1 MRPTPPEDA
10 QVAVAGRAGRT
21 RLTPAAL
28 LVMAT
33 VLAVLA
39 VLAVWPQALG
49 LAGAPVVAQA
59 IALRG
64 PMAVGAA
71 LGAAIAVAVRV
82 VARRAG
88 LPGVRTVATWVAV
101 WCLAVAGAHLTVL
114 AVRGTAGFGAESPAP
129 APADLT
135 VVLAFNTQ
143 GQVSAGEIADLVAAR
158 GADVVA
164 LPETSPA
171 TAERAAAL
179 LAEQG
184 RDYQVLAEVL
194 SGGTN
199 PATALLVARSMGRYE
214 VTARGPAATFEASG
228 TGPPLT
234 AVHTRAP
241 VDLGLGGW
249 STSTSAA
256 VTACAARPGGIVAG
270 DFNATVDHPAFDE
283 LDGCVDAATI
293 AGRSGVATWP
303 AFTPRWFG
311 APIDHVLV
319 DPRSWTVV
327 RATVLDGPGHSDHRP
342 FEAVLVPR

>member
-1 MRPTPPEDA
+1 MRPAPRAEAPVVVATPD
-10 QVAVAGRAGRT
+10 RA
-21 RLTPAAL
+21 TPLVLLLL
-28 LVMAT
+28 LVP
-33 VLAVLA
+33 LA
-39 VLAVWPQALG
+39 VLAVWPQAFG

-71 LGAAIAVAVRV
+71 LGAALAAGAGV

-88 LPGVRTVATWVAV
+88 LARLRTVATWVAV
-101 WCLAVAGAHLTVL
+101 WCLVVATAHLTVL
-114 AVRGTAGFGAESPAP
+114 AVRGTAGFGAQDPAP

-143 GQVSAGEIADLVAAR
+143 GQVSARQIADLVAAR

-164 LPETSPA
+164 LPETSPQ
-171 TAERAAAL
+171 TAERAAGL

-194 SGGTN
+194 SGGAN
-199 PATALLVARSMGRYE
+199 PATAVLVSRSMGHYE
-214 VTARGPAATFEASG
+214 VTERGPAATFEASG

-234 AVHTRAP
+234 VVHTLAP
-241 VDLGLGGW
+241 VYLGLGGW
-249 STSTSAA
+249 SASTSAA
-256 VTACAARPGGIVAG
+256 VAACPGRPGGIVAG
-270 DFNATVDHPAFDE
+270 DFNATVDHPAFGE

-293 AGRSGVATWP
+293 AGRAGVATWP
-303 AFTPRWFG
+303 SFTPRWFG

-319 DPRSWTVV
+319 DPQSWTVV
-327 RATVLDGPGHSDHRP
+327 RAAVLDGPGGSDHRP